1 MAMNHWLRRNEKMR
15 RQINRSRDT
24 AVMRS
29 TILLLAALAVAGC
42 EALPAAGPTGLEI
55 KTEAKQTAEN
65 DAPAF
70 TLVEVTDVTAR
81 TLEAR
86 PQPDF
91 SDIFTQNGDGASFRI
106 HAGDVV
112 TVTLWESVSAG
123 ISGGLFRAGG
133 PGAGSGSAAVQMPDQ
148 VVGPGGRISIPFAG
162 RVLVRGRTPAQVE
175 RDIVAR
181 LEDKAINPQAI
192 VSVTKTASNKVT
204 VIGDAVT
211 GGSVDLAAGADRITD
226 AIALSGGL
234 NGVIDDALITLT
246 REGVSSTMPLAR
258 IFQKPSQNLRLNP
271 GDILTLESQPNSFI
285 AVGATSINARLP
297 FGNRPYFLSDALGAV
312 GGVLDS
318 RGDPAAVYVLRI
330 EDPVFAA
337 NTYRAEPL
345 KGDGA
350 PIAYLF
356 DLDLA
361 ASFFLTRRFAMQDKD
376 IIYVANAPTVELQ
389 KLLDIFRATT
399 GTALALNTTGV
410 FGNQR

>member
-1 MAMNHWLRRNEKMR
+1 MN
-15 RQINRSRDT
+15 
-24 AVMRS
+24 RS
-29 TILLLAALAVAGC
+29 TILVLAALAVAGC
-42 EALPAAGPTGLEI
+42 EALPAAGPTNVEI
-55 KTEAKQTAEN
+55 KTEAQ
-65 DAPAF
+65 DAAKSDNAAF
-70 TLVEVTDVTAR
+70 TLVEVTEVTAQA
-81 TLEAR
+81 LEAR
-86 PQPDF
+86 PEEDF
-91 SDIFTQNGDGASFRI
+91 SQIFTDNGDGASFHI
-106 HAGDVV
+106 HPGDIVS
-112 TVTLWESVSAG
+112 VTLWESVSAG

-133 PGAGSGSAAVQMPDQ
+133 PGGGSGSSAVQIPDQ
-148 VVGPGGRISIPFAG
+148 IVDPGGRITIPFAG
-162 RVLVRGRTPAQVE
+162 RVLVRGRTPVQVE
-175 RDIVAR
+175 QDIVAR

-192 VSVTKTASNKVT
+192 VTVTKTASNKVT

-211 GGSVDLAAGADRITD
+211 GGSVDLAPGADRITD

-246 REGVSSTMPLAR
+246 RNGLSSTMPLER
-258 IFQKPSQNLRLNP
+258 IFKQPSQNLRLSP
-271 GDILTLESQPNSFI
+271 GDILTLESRPNSFI

-330 EDPVFAA
+330 EDPVFATINYGATPLA
-337 NTYRAEPL
+337 N
-345 KGDGA
+345 DGA

-361 ASFFLTRRFAMQDKD
+361 ASFFLTRRFQMQDKD

-410 FGNQR
+410 FGSRN

>member
-1 MAMNHWLRRNEKMR
+1 MV
-15 RQINRSRDT
+15 RS
-24 AVMRS
+24 S
-29 TILLLAALAVAGC
+29 ILLLAALAVAGC

-55 KTEAKQTAEN
+55 KTEAQQVAET
-65 DAPAF
+65 DAPSF
-70 TLVEVTDVTAR
+70 TLVEVTDATAQ
-81 TLEAR
+81 TLENR

-106 HAGDVV
+106 HQGDVV
-112 TVTLWESVSAG
+112 SVTVWESISAG
-123 ISGGLFRAGG
+123 LSGGLFRGGG
-133 PGAGSGSAAVQMPDQ
+133 PASGSGSSAVQFPPQ
-148 VVGPGGRISIPFAG
+148 VVGPGGRITIPFAG
-162 RVLVRGRTPAQVE
+162 RVPVRGRTPVQVE
-175 RDIVAR
+175 QDIIAR

-192 VSVTKTASNKVT
+192 VTVAKTASNKVT

-211 GGSVDLAAGADRITD
+211 GGSVDLAPGADRITD

-258 IFQKPSQNLRLNP
+258 IFQEPAQNLRLSP

-337 NTYRAEPL
+337 ISYGVDPL
-345 KGDGA
+345 EGDGA

-356 DLDLA
+356 DLDKA

-410 FGNQR
+410 FGNRN

>member
-1 MAMNHWLRRNEKMR
+1 MV
-15 RQINRSRDT
+15 RS
-24 AVMRS
+24 S
-29 TILLLAALAVAGC
+29 ILLLAALALAGC

-55 KTEAKQTAEN
+55 KTEAQEVAET

-70 TLVEVTDVTAR
+70 TLVEVTEVTAQ

-106 HAGDVV
+106 HQGDIVS
-112 TVTLWESVSAG
+112 VTLWESISAG
-123 ISGGLFRAGG
+123 ISGGLFRTG
-133 PGAGSGSAAVQMPDQ
+133 GAGSSGSSAVQIPSQ
-148 VVGPGGRISIPFAG
+148 VVGPGGRITIPFAG
-162 RVLVRGRTPAQVE
+162 RVPVRGRTPVQVE
-175 RDIVAR
+175 QDIVAR

-192 VSVTKTASNKVT
+192 VTVTKTASNKVT

-211 GGSVDLAAGADRITD
+211 GGSVDLAPGADRITD

-246 REGVSSTMPLAR
+246 RAGVSSTMPLAR
-258 IFQKPSQNLRLNP
+258 IFQEPAQNLRLSP

-337 NTYRAEPL
+337 ISYGADPL
-345 KGDGA
+345 DGDGA

-356 DLDLA
+356 DLDKA

-410 FGNQR
+410 FGGRN

>member
-1 MAMNHWLRRNEKMR
+1 ML
-15 RQINRSRDT
+15 
-24 AVMRS
+24 RS
-29 TILLLAALAVAGC
+29 TFLVLTALAVAGC

-55 KTEAKQTAEN
+55 KAEAKQTAET
-65 DAPAF
+65 DSPSF
-70 TLVEVTDVTAR
+70 TLVEVTEVTAQS
-81 TLEAR
+81 LEKR
-86 PQPDF
+86 PVPDF
-91 SDIFTQNGDGASFRI
+91 SQIFNDNGDGASFRI

-112 TVTLWESVSAG
+112 SVTLWESVSAG
-123 ISGGLFRAGG
+123 ISGGLFRSGG
-133 PGAGSGSAAVQMPDQ
+133 PGSGSGSSAVQIPDQ
-148 VVGPGGRISIPFAG
+148 IVDNGGRITIPFAG
-162 RVLVRGRTPAQVE
+162 RVPVRGRTPVEVE

-192 VSVTKTASNKVT
+192 VTVSKTASNKVT

-211 GGSVDLAAGADRITD
+211 GGSVDLAPGADRITD
-226 AIALSGGL
+226 VIALSGGL

-246 REGVSSTMPLAR
+246 RDGVSSTMPLPR
-258 IFQKPSQNLRLNP
+258 IFQEPSQNLRLSP
-271 GDILTLESQPNSFI
+271 GDILTLVSQPNSFI

-330 EDPVFAA
+330 EDPAFAA
-337 NTYRAEPL
+337 TAYGADPL

-350 PIAYLF
+350 PVAYLF
-356 DLDLA
+356 DLDHA

-399 GTALALNTTGV
+399 GSALALNTTGV
-410 FGNQR
+410 LN

>member
-1 MAMNHWLRRNEKMR
+1 MV
-15 RQINRSRDT
+15 RS
-24 AVMRS
+24 S
-29 TILLLAALAVAGC
+29 ILLLAALAVAGC

-55 KTEAKQTAEN
+55 KTEAQQAANT

-70 TLVEVTDVTAR
+70 TLVEVTEITAR
-81 TLEAR
+81 SLEER

-106 HAGDVV
+106 HQGDVV
-112 TVTLWESVSAG
+112 TVTLWESISAG
-123 ISGGLFRAGG
+123 LSGGLFRSGG
-133 PGAGSGSAAVQMPDQ
+133 PGGSSGSSAVTIPSQ
-148 VVGPGGRISIPFAG
+148 VVGPSGRITIPFAG
-162 RVLVRGRTPAQVE
+162 RIPVKGRSPAQVE
-175 RDIVAR
+175 RDIVSR

-192 VSVTKTASNKVT
+192 VTVTKTASNKVT

-211 GGSVDLAAGADRITD
+211 GGSVDLAPGADRITD

-258 IFQKPSQNLRLNP
+258 IFQEPAQNLRLSP

-337 NTYRAEPL
+337 VNYGADPL
-345 KGDGA
+345 DNDGA

-356 DLDLA
+356 DLDQA

-376 IIYVANAPTVELQ
+376 IIYIANAPTVELQ

-410 FGNQR
+410 FGNRN

>member
-1 MAMNHWLRRNEKMR
+1 MTMTVSLRRKERTAEKD
-15 RQINRSRDT
+15 QGLKDI
-24 AVMRS
+24 AVMRT
-29 TILLLAALAVAGC
+29 TILLLTVLAVAGC

-55 KTEAKQTAEN
+55 KTEAKQTADT
-65 DAPAF
+65 DAPSF
-70 TLVEVTDVTAR
+70 TLIEVTDVTAQ

-86 PQPDF
+86 PVPDF
-91 SDIFTQNGDGASFRI
+91 SQIFTENGDGASFRI
-106 HAGDVV
+106 QTGDVV
-112 TVTLWESVSAG
+112 SVTLWESISGG

-133 PGAGSGSAAVQMPDQ
+133 GGGSGSAAVKIPDQ
-148 VVGPGGRISIPFAG
+148 MVGPGGRITIPFAG
-162 RVLVRGRTPAQVE
+162 RVRVLGRSPEQVE

-192 VSVTKTASNKVT
+192 VTVAKTASNKVT
-204 VIGDAVT
+204 VIGDAVV
-211 GGSVDLAAGADRITD
+211 GGSVDLSPGADRITD
-226 AIALSGGL
+226 AIATSGGL

-246 REGVSSTMPLAR
+246 RQNVSSTMPLAR
-258 IFQKPSQNLRLNP
+258 IFQEPSQNLRLNP
-271 GDILTLESQPNSFI
+271 GDILTLESQPNSFT

-330 EDPVFAA
+330 EDREFAEVSYGA
-337 NTYRAEPL
+337 KPL
-345 KGDGA
+345 SGDGA

-356 DLDLA
+356 DLDKA

-376 IIYVANAPTVELQ
+376 IIYVSNAPTVELQ

-399 GTALALNTTGV
+399 GTALALNTVGV
-410 FGNQR
+410 FGNPR